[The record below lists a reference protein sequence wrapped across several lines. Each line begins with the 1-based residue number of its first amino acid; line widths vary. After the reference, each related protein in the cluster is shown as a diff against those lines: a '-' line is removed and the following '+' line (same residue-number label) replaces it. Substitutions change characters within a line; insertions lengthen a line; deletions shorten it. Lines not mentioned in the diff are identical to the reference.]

1 MRKFFGTIACAFL
14 LCVGVVHSHAAL
26 LTEWDYTLSD
36 VGIHDVSYGYEFTAV
51 SSVTGVAV
59 KGVTY
64 YSGTHAHSILSN
76 VSTSKTGTSTI
87 REGISSIGN
96 DRVIRYDTS
105 VRANTVSPN
114 AQKLT
119 NLSFTYSMKA
129 ANGAASIS
137 VAFDIPLYTHY
148 DAISGTSYVYY
159 NENEVSMMGK
169 SSTMYDN
176 YLYVALGFDLTVNGS
191 SLLEYTAADGTTYKG
206 WARDSAA
213 EPYDNIVTSSVNMA
227 SFSLGSI
234 EAMSAE
240 DRAFYLAAINQDTT
254 PTPEPATMLLTG
266 LGLLGLGAVK
276 RRRNK

>member
-1 MRKFFGTIACAFL
+1 MKKFFGMIACAVL
-14 LCVGVVHSHAAL
+14 LCVGAVHAHAAL
-26 LTEWDYTLSD
+26 LTEWDYTLSN

-51 SSVTGVAV
+51 SPATGASVQ
-59 KGVTY
+59 GVTY
-64 YSGTHAHSILSN
+64 HSGKHAHTILSN
-76 VSTSKTGTSTI
+76 VSTSKSGSSTI
-87 REGISSIGN
+87 TEGISSIGS

-105 VRANTVSPN
+105 IRNTTVSPY

-119 NLSFTYSMKA
+119 DLSFTYDMKA

-137 VAFDIPLYTHY
+137 VQFDVPLYTHY
-148 DAISGTSYVYY
+148 DAVSGTSYVYY

-169 SSTMYDN
+169 SSTIYDN
-176 YLYVALGFDLTVNGS
+176 YLYVALGFDLTVNES
-191 SLLEYTAADGTTYKG
+191 SLLEYTVADGTTYKG

-213 EPYDNIVTSSVNMA
+213 EPYDNIVTSSVSMA
-227 SFSLGSI
+227 SFSFGAI
-234 EAMSAE
+234 ETMSAE
-240 DRAFYLAAINQDTT
+240 ARAFYLAAINQETT